1 MPEFFQ
7 LPQGLGGVAGF
18 VAANLLQF
26 SLKGPHRLMFLHPWY
41 PGMALFEE
49 VMETLG
55 EGLARVSHWKQ
66 VSGRTL
72 SISVCLS
79 LSRIPVLSV
88 MMLVACVTCSSY
100 HNAPPKHTEPSC
112 YKLNPLKLW
121 VKISASSKL
130 SHFQAV
136 WLELY
141 KRKQDNL
148 GCFWSLFHFVSAY
161 VVWFAEPLYL
171 FALDVI
177 YSVLYIRTMSWLT
190 HVSDVFVSVTSIAL
204 FCSHAVS

>member
-88 MMLVACVTCSSY
+88 MMLVACVTYSSY

-112 YKLNPLKLW
+112 YKLIPLKL
-121 VKISASSKL
+121 
-130 SHFQAV
+130 
-136 WLELY
+136 
-141 KRKQDNL
+141 
-148 GCFWSLFHFVSAY
+148 
-161 VVWFAEPLYL
+161 
-171 FALDVI
+171 
-177 YSVLYIRTMSWLT
+177 
-190 HVSDVFVSVTSIAL
+190 
-204 FCSHAVS
+204 